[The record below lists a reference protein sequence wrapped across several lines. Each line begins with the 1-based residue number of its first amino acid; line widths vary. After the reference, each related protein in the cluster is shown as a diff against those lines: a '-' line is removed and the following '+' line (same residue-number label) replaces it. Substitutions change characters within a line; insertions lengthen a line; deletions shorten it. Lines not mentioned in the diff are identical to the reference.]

1 LLEQEL
7 LLCIEHNPRAWQ
19 TQSNR
24 KAVLLGTQKKSGISG
39 HPKEK
44 RYLIRK
50 PLSYSGPK
58 RKAVFLGTQKKSCIF
73 GFLLEQVLLLCIE
86 HNPRTWQTQSDRK
99 AVLLG
104 AQKYRF
110 SFGA

>member
-1 LLEQEL
+1 LLHEFASAFLQGV

-19 TQSNR
+19 TQSDR

-50 PLSYSGPK
+50 SQ
-58 RKAVFLGTQKKSCIF
+58 A
-73 GFLLEQVLLLCIE
+73 
-86 HNPRTWQTQSDRK
+86 TQST
-99 AVLLG
+99 
-104 AQKYRF
+104 
-110 SFGA
+110 